1 MYTRKLSRGRL
12 GNFEGLGVSRTLGN
26 QFGRQFGSQ
35 FGDVKSAK
43 LKLHQA
49 IVVAQAMTCRQP
61 GVPTPMPAMV
71 CNPALQDGIVLAQ
84 IRLKEA
90 EKAEKA
96 AEGPGFFD
104 RIGDIIGGVVKV
116 GTPIAID
123 VIKDRNRPP
132 AATPAPSG
140 GAAASSGPTTGTMLG
155 IGGAVIGVVALLVL
169 GPKLFGG
176 K

>member
-49 IVVAQAMTCRQP
+49 VVAANVLTCYRG
-61 GVPTPMPAMV
+61 GVPLPAMV
-71 CNPALQDGIVLAQ
+71 CNPALEDGMVLAQ

-96 AEGPGFFD
+96 AEGPSFLD
-104 RIGDIIGGVVKV
+104 RIGSIIGGVVQV

-132 AATPAPSG
+132 AAAPGSSG